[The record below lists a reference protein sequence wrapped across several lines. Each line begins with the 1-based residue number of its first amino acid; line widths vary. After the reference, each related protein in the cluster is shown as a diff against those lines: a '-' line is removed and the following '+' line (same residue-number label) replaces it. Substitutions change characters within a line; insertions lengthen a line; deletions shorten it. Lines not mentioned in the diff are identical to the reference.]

1 MKTFV
6 IPVLAAATL
15 AAAVPASAASAS
27 SGRQLAGE
35 RGCLECHA
43 VDKEVWGP
51 SFRQVAKYYRPLSDA
66 HDRVAKKI
74 LAGGAEH
81 WGADRA
87 MPPQATKAYPM
98 DEADA
103 KRLADW
109 ILKQR

>member
-1 MKTFV
+1 MKPIV

-15 AAAVPASAASAS
+15 AVAAPAFASKK
-27 SGRQLAGE
+27 LAGE

-66 HDRVAKKI
+66 HERVAKKI

-87 MPPQATKAYPM
+87 MPAQATKSYPM

>member
-1 MKTFV
+1 MKPFV
-6 IPVLAAATL
+6 IPVLAAAVL
-15 AAAVPASAASAS
+15 AAATPVFAS
-27 SGRQLAGE
+27 RQLAGE

-51 SFRQVAKYYRPLSDA
+51 SFRQVSKYYRSFPDA
-66 HDRVAKKI
+66 RDRVAKRI

-81 WGADRA
+81 WGAERS
-87 MPPQATKAYPM
+87 MPAQATRTYPM

>member
-1 MKTFV
+1 MKQIV
-6 IPVLAAATL
+6 ISVLAAAAL
-15 AAAVPASAASAS
+15 AAATPAFAS
-27 SGRQLAGE
+27 RQLAAE

-51 SFRQVAKYYRPLSDA
+51 SFRQVAKYYRPLSDGR
-66 HDRVAKKI
+66 DRIAKRI

-81 WGADRA
+81 WGPDRS
-87 MPPQATKAYPM
+87 MPAQATKTYLM